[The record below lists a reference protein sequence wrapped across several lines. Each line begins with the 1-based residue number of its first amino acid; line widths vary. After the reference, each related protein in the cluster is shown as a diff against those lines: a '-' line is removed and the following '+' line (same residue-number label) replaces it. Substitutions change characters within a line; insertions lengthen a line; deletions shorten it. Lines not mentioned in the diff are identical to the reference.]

1 MGDLNIKATGI
12 FVNGEKVGAVKD
24 EKTAAQVL
32 QDIKDKYSGSME
44 GAEIEEAVFIED
56 VEVKDS
62 NTDLQDMLTE
72 QEMVDLLCTSSK
84 KETVHKVVAGDT
96 LSSVAKLYSTTEEDI
111 LADNENIDSRSW
123 MWEAV

>member
-56 VEVKDS
+56 VESK
-62 NTDLQDMLTE
+62 TAIQ
-72 QEMVDLLCTSSK
+72 TSG
-84 KETVHKVVAGDT
+84 HADRAGDG
-96 LSSVAKLYSTTEEDI
+96 
-111 LADNENIDSRSW
+111 
-123 MWEAV
+123 